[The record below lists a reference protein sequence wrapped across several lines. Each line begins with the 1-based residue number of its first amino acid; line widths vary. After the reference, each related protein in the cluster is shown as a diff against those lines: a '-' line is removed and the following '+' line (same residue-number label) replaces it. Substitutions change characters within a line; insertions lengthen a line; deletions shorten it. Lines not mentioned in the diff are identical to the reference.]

1 MGSGHT
7 VSTSDCS
14 LFSPEV
20 VQCLKL
26 DLDLRPSSL
35 LVAED
40 EAAVDFEWTCEKG
53 LGSSIKVVLK
63 EFKKAENLR
72 PIKILVIQFYYFYNL
87 FMIAILS

>member
-1 MGSGHT
+1 MIESISVEVGSGHT

-20 VQCLKL
+20 IQCLKL
-26 DLDLRPSSL
+26 DLDLRPSAL
-35 LVAED
+35 LVGED

-53 LGSSIKVVLK
+53 LGSNIKLVLK

-72 PIKILVIQFYYFYNL
+72 PIKILVFFYFTIY
-87 FMIAILS
+87 